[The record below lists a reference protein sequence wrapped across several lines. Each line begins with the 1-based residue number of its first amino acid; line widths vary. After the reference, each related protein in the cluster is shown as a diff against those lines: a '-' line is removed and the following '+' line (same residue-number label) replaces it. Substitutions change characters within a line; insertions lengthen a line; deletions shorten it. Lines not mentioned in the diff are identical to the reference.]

1 MAISK
6 RENLIVQ
13 EVLGRRAVMS
23 GVVREHREGEVIVRI
38 TSNMGMKV
46 IRMVRMVTLSKIS
59 KSKIDSVMVADVLR
73 VLAQVGRIDGDI
85 VRDVRRNQKV
95 LGEIRRED

>member
-46 IRMVRMVTLSKIS
+46 IRMVKMVTLSEIS
-59 KSKIDSVMVADVLR
+59 KSKIDSAMVADVLR